1 MTDWTQK
8 AEALNR
14 LIRPLTF
21 PIAVKLVRSIDEFP
35 EKTRRP
41 SRDMGFKINLCTGM
55 TMCRKYGWTVGMTAD
70 DNACP
75 IAAYTYGWSES
86 ESAAKKALTDFLQVM
101 KYAASEDA
109 AKASLEGAEQVKL
122 SKGKYAGVVFSPLER
137 TRIDPD
143 LVMIFCNPAQLMRL
157 VHGATQERGAVVQS
171 VFSGRAGTC
180 TEGVLQTLKTGE
192 PKVVLPGNG
201 DRVWAMVQDGEM
213 AFTIPASRLDSA
225 IRGLEATHQTGIRYP
240 IPVDIRHEPLFP
252 GQLKGAASRAAKQK
266 PNLLGAP
273 LLSLRG
279 A

>member
-21 PIAVKLVRSIDEFP
+21 PIAVKLVKSVDEFP

-41 SRDMGFKINLCTGM
+41 SRDMGFKTNPCVAM
-55 TMCRKYGWTVGMTAD
+55 TMARKYGWTVGMTTD

-75 IAAYTYGWSES
+75 IAAYTYGWSEFES
-86 ESAAKKALTDFLQVM
+86 ESEKALIDFMVVM
-101 KYAASEDA
+101 KYSANENA
-109 AKASLEGAEQVKL
+109 AKTTMEAVEQVKL

-157 VHGATQERGAVVQS
+157 VHGATQETGVSVQS
-171 VFSGRAGTC
+171 AFSGRAGTC
-180 TEGVLQTLKTGE
+180 TEGVLQTFKTGE

-201 DRVWAMVQDGEM
+201 DRVWAMVQDDEI
-213 AFTIPASRLDSA
+213 AFAIPANWLDPV
-225 IRGLEATHQTGIRYP
+225 IRGLEATHQTGVRYP

-252 GQLKGAASRAAKQK
+252 GQLKDAASGAAK
-266 PNLLGAP
+266 
-273 LLSLRG
+273 
-279 A
+279 

>member
-1 MTDWTQK
+1 VTDWTKK

-21 PIAVKLVRSIDEFP
+21 PIAVKLVKSVDEFP
-35 EKTRRP
+35 ERTRRP
-41 SRDMGFKINLCTGM
+41 SRDMGFKTNPCVAM
-55 TMCRKYGWTVGMTAD
+55 TMVRKYGWTVGMTAD

-86 ESAAKKALTDFLQVM
+86 ESETRKALADFMVVM
-101 KYAASEDA
+101 KYSANENA
-109 AKASLEGAEQVKL
+109 AKTTMEAVEQVKL
-122 SKGKYAGVVFSPLER
+122 SKGKYDGVVFSPLER

-157 VHGATQERGAVVQS
+157 VHGATQETGVSVQS

-180 TEGVLQTLKTGE
+180 TEGVLQTFKTGE

-201 DRVWAMVQDGEM
+201 DRVWAMVQDDEI
-213 AFTIPASRLDSA
+213 AFTIPANWLDPV

-240 IPVDIRHEPLFP
+240 IPVDVRHAPLFP
-252 GQLKGAASRAAKQK
+252 GQLKDAASRAAK
-266 PNLLGAP
+266 
-273 LLSLRG
+273 
-279 A
+279 